1 MKTKMEREEAVVGL
15 SGGDEIEIGIEI
27 ERAKQRCRLVIDR
40 IRILSSSS
48 CSSLS
53 SSSSCNRTLLRL
65 AQSELSFLSRLPILP
80 NLNLNLN
87 SRSLNIGHLEA
98 VVHILQQPFVKGVSR
113 VCKPIP
119 LPPLPPSSSSSNL
132 LNKNSKIHVDIVC
145 SLNGNPVWFLVSARN
160 PNYIFWNNNNY
171 NASSCANNN
180 NNNNNNNNTNT
191 NNLKKKKKTFF
202 LRTRIQQ
209 LLDAA
214 SHSPPSTKPCSI
226 ILFFS
231 NGLDDTIRSKLEH
244 EFGASSDLGFHFP
257 HFHLSEE
264 LEGGGDWIYPPPPPL
279 PPPPPPPP
287 PPSPCVLQIKVDLS
301 RGRDRDPIPQ
311 IECGGLK
318 DSLLLLSAAAAAA
331 ATPTR
336 EDCIPF
342 NLATSFFSLIS
353 RMKLGPL
360 NVNVNVNDAEF
371 APQKDLSLQAD
382 LINFDTTALIALIS
396 GISNGSTHNILAKSE
411 SELRKRFKSNY
422 EFVIAQ
428 VMSEIQN
435 PIHGELGGVLF
446 GKRGMICESVCSE
459 FKELVSMCG
468 GPNEQSRADH
478 LLKCLMVVGDSPSAR
493 MMSLPTT
500 RKLAYKNKVVFGT
513 GDQWRAPTLT
523 ANMAFV
529 RAISQTRMSLFTIEH
544 RPRALTGE

>member
-1 MKTKMEREEAVVGL
+1 MVDWGTRMKTKMEREEAVVGL

-180 NNNNNNNNTNT
+180 NTNTNT
-191 NNLKKKKKTFF
+191 NNLKKKKKKKTFF

-257 HFHLSEE
+257 HFHLSKE
-264 LEGGGDWIYPPPPPL
+264 LEGGGGGGDWIYPPPPPL
-279 PPPPPPPP
+279 PPP
-287 PPSPCVLQIKVDLS
+287 SLCVLQIKIDLS

-318 DSLLLLSAAAAAA
+318 DSLLLLSAAAAA
-331 ATPTR
+331 TPTK

-342 NLATSFFSLIS
+342 NFATSFFSLIS

-360 NVNVNVNDAEF
+360 DVNVNVNDAEF

-435 PIHGELGGVLF
+435 PIHMELGGVLF

-468 GPNEQSRADH
+468 GPNEKSRADH
-478 LLKCLMVVGDSPSAR
+478 LLKCLI
-493 MMSLPTT
+493 
-500 RKLAYKNKVVFGT
+500 K
-513 GDQWRAPTLT
+513 
-523 ANMAFV
+523 
-529 RAISQTRMSLFTIEH
+529 
-544 RPRALTGE
+544 

>member
-15 SGGDEIEIGIEI
+15 GGGDEIEIEI
-27 ERAKQRCRLVIDR
+27 ERAKQRCRLLIDR
-40 IRILSSSS
+40 IRALSSSS

-80 NLNLNLN
+80 NLNLN

-119 LPPLPPSSSSSNL
+119 LRPLPCSSSSSSNL

-171 NASSCANNN
+171 YYNASSCANNN
-180 NNNNNNNNTNT
+180 NRNTNT
-191 NNLKKKKKTFF
+191 NNFKKKKKKKKTFF

-244 EFGASSDLGFHFP
+244 EFGASSDLGFHLP

-264 LEGGGDWIYPPPPPL
+264 LEGGGGGGDWIYPPPPP
-279 PPPPPPPP
+279 PPL

-301 RGRDRDPIPQ
+301 RDRDRDPIPK

-318 DSLLLLSAAAAAA
+318 DSLLLLSAAATAT

-353 RMKLGPL
+353 RMKLGCL
-360 NVNVNVNDAEF
+360 DVNVNDAEF

-435 PIHGELGGVLF
+435 PIHVELGGVLSR
-446 GKRGMICESVCSE
+446 KRGMICESVCSE

-468 GPNEQSRADH
+468 GANEKSRADH

-529 RAISQTRMSLFTIEH
+529 RAISQTGMSLFTIEH